1 MLRQPKRTK
10 YRKAFKF
17 KGKTKG
23 YNQTTIG
30 SLSSLVRG
38 EYGLRS
44 LEFGRVTARQL
55 EATRRT
61 RRHHRNRIGKV
72 TIMVFPDI
80 PVTKKPREVRMGKGK
95 GNVEFWASRVRP
107 GTIRFEVR
115 GVAEKKVRNALRCA
129 GKKLP
134 VRTNIVKRNENKSPI
149 LTN

>member
-23 YNQTTIG
+23 RNQVTPG
-30 SLSSLVRG
+30 SMSSLARG

-44 LEFGRVTARQL
+44 LEIGRVTARQL

-72 TIMVFPDI
+72 SMIVFPDL

-95 GNVEFWASRVRP
+95 GNIEYWTTRVRP

-134 VRTNIVKRNENKSPI
+134 VRTNIVKRNQTKAP
-149 LTN
+149 TRVG